1 MRFQLFGMLS
11 NLVWYWFSNA
21 TYMCVGTCHAD
32 GRRQLESAQARWQL
46 QHEEDSKGILLES
59 FTLGWLN
66 LILQVI
72 SCSFLFAAGRCWSAA
87 LREQMRPAVCICQD
101 VAATSYLT
109 ADCIATT
116 NTSMQLAAYIKLWH
130 TV

>member
-21 TYMCVGTCHAD
+21 TDMCFGTCHAD

-72 SCSFLFAAGRCWSAA
+72 SSSSLFAAGRRRSTAP
-87 LREQMRPAVCICQD
+87 REQMRAAVCICQD
-101 VAATSYLT
+101 VAATIYLT
-109 ADCIATT
+109 ADCIATKAC
-116 NTSMQLAAYIKLWH
+116 SWQPI
-130 TV
+130 